1 MSNKGKKLM
10 LTLLAIV
17 LLCVDQLIKIIVKL
31 NMTISESIPM
41 FGNSSWAQILFIE
54 NNGMAFGMQWGGIAG
69 KLLLTIFRIIL
80 VAVIIWYIGRLMKKY
95 NAPWGAL
102 IGVTLIL
109 VGAIG
114 NIFDSV
120 FYGLIFSESTHTQ
133 VAHLVSWG
141 QGYAP
146 ILRGKVVDMFYFPII
161 RTTLPSWFPIW
172 GGKYFEFFSPIFNFA
187 DACISC
193 SVVYLLLFQRKFFA
207 TIHKKQR

>member
-1 MSNKGKKLM
+1 M